1 MADES
6 VSIRGVYNLT
16 NPKRAQM
23 LADGGV
29 VPPGPGPAPA
39 PPVFTTQP
47 ALTGSTALGSTITVS
62 LGAASGIPAPTL
74 TGTLTRPGKA
84 AATVLDGA
92 TFQIEEADQGGT
104 ITLDVTATNS
114 AGSAPPATA
123 ALAVPAAPPGPQPDP
138 SPYQPDMTTGRIA
151 PITTS
156 FGGRPN
162 VTPATYY
169 FDGQDELASMSM
181 GA

>member
-1 MADES
+1 MPDES

-23 LADGGV
+23 LVDAGAN
-29 VPPGPGPAPA
+29 PGPAPVA
-39 PPVFTTQP
+39 PTFTTQP
-47 ALTGSTALGSTITVS
+47 ALLGSTALGSTITVR
-62 LGAASGIPAPTL
+62 LGGARGTPAPTL
-74 TGTLTRPGKA
+74 TGMLTRPGKA
-84 AATVLDGA
+84 PVQVADGA
-92 TFQIEEADQGGT
+92 TFQIDAADQGGT
-104 ITLDVTATNS
+104 ITLSVTATNS
-114 AGSAPPATA
+114 AGSTPPATA

-151 PITTS
+151 QITTS

-162 VTPATYY
+162 VVPATYY
-169 FDGQDELASMSM
+169 FNGQDEMASMSM

>member
-1 MADES
+1 MTLDF
-6 VSIRGVYNLT
+6 T
-16 NPKRAQM
+16 NGRTM
-23 LADGGV
+23 MTL
-29 VPPGPGPAPA
+29 
-39 PPVFTTQP
+39 
-47 ALTGSTALGSTITVS
+47 L
-62 LGAASGIPAPTL
+62 LGAATAL
-74 TGTLTRPGKA
+74 A
-84 AATVLDGA
+84 AC
-92 TFQIEEADQGGT
+92 
-104 ITLDVTATNS
+104 S
-114 AGSAPPATA
+114 AGSTPPATA

-151 PITTS
+151 PLTTS